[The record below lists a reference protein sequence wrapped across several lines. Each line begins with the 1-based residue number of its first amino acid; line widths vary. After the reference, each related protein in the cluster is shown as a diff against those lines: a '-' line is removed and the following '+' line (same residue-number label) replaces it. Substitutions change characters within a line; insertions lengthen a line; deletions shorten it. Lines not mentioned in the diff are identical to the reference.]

1 MRKLIIPFA
10 ALAAAALIFMA
21 CDDIPR
27 SESEPEV
34 IPPAKIVLSDG
45 TFVSADDITDEQKSS
60 AVAVIFDE
68 EKKLGVGLRITSGK
82 IWCSS
87 RSNACNTTTYAT
99 SEDYGWENTND
110 IASLEDF
117 NDENS
122 AYEAFQYCIRYNE
135 PGYTSGWYLPAIN
148 ELKKIYDNRK
158 SLGYAFAILGRE
170 FPTTDLFWSSTQS
183 QDRADWA
190 LMIHMRDGAIRSG
203 GKYSGAYN
211 GVFPVRSF
219 NNEK

>member
-1 MRKLIIPFA
+1 MRKLIIPFV

-68 EKKLGVGLRITSGK
+68 EKKLGVGLRITNGK

-87 RSNACNTTTYAT
+87 RSKACNTTTYAT
-99 SEDYGWENTND
+99 SEDYGRENTNE
-110 IASLEDF
+110 IANMEDF
-117 NDENS
+117 NED
-122 AYEAFQYCIRYNE
+122 YEAFQYCISYSA
-135 PGYTSGWYLPAIN
+135 PGYTSDWYLPAIN

-158 SLGYAFAILGRE
+158 SLGYAFAILGRG

-183 QDRADWA
+183 QDRADGA
-190 LMIHMRDGAIRSG
+190 LMIHMRDGDIRSG